1 MHPKDRMKY
10 DNHEITKIDK
20 IKHHRSHSNQ
30 KAPSPS
36 AIAKI
41 KKYIEA

>member
-1 MHPKDRMKY
+1 MHPKDRVRC

-30 KAPSPS
+30 KQPCPNV
-36 AIAKI
+36 IEKI